1 MRARSNPWFL
11 DYLLRIG
18 NGTKD
23 TFVGDYIHLPKD
35 IVIEYKDEHS
45 IDHLIDCVFPD
56 LNKNA
61 CSTQYMCERG
71 ILCTRN
77 DYVDEIN
84 ARMIDRFPGKAT
96 VFYNF
101 DSVDDDELTIIL
113 KTFSIPSHLMV
124 CCHMSSESRSIS
136 PLLSSVI

>member
-1 MRARSNPWFL
+1 MN
-11 DYLLRIG
+11 
-18 NGTKD
+18 T
-23 TFVGDYIHLPKD
+23 
-35 IVIEYKDEHS
+35 

-61 CSTQYMCERG
+61 CSTQYMHEPG

-84 ARMIDRFPGKAT
+84 ARMIDRFLGKAT
-96 VFYNF
+96 VFYSFIQCMVMN
-101 DSVDDDELTIIL
+101 VTIIL

-124 CCHMSSESRSIS
+124 CHHTSSELRSIVPYS
-136 PLLSSVI
+136 PP